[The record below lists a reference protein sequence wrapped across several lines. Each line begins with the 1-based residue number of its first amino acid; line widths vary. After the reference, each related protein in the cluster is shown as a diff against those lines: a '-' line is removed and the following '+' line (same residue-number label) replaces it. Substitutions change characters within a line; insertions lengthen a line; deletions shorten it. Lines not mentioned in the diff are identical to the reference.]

1 MKEPQ
6 SGKISSLSPCYLKH
20 SQRAER
26 AVKEPEILKRRGD
39 RRLLRPVWVATQ
51 GLDLEVEV
59 EVKVKVKVKV
69 KTQSHGQS
77 GACH

>member
-1 MKEPQ
+1 MR
-6 SGKISSLSPCYLKH
+6 YLKH

-51 GLDLEVEV
+51 GVDLWASVGGEPTTLSLRPVWVATQGLDPKARLDNNPRF
-59 EVKVKVKVKV
+59 
-69 KTQSHGQS
+69 
-77 GACH
+77 